1 MLQWTRECRY
11 LFQILSSF
19 PLDKYPEVGLLG
31 HTVVLFLTF
40 WGNSILFSIM
50 AKPIYIPT
58 NKCTRV
64 PSSPYPHQHLL
75 LLVFFGWRRLLRV
88 PWTVRRSNQSILTEI
103 NSEYSLEGLMLELMF
118 QYFGHLMQRNDSLE
132 KILMP
137 GKMED
142 RRRRG
147 WWRMR
152 WLDGVTDSMD
162 MSLSKFQELVIDR
175 EAWCAAIHGVAKS
188 WT

>member
-1 MLQWTRECRY
+1 MVQWTRECRY
-11 LFQILSSF
+11 LFQILSPF

-50 AKPIYIPT
+50 AKPIYTPT

-88 PWTVRRSNQSILTEI
+88 PWTVRRSNQSILMEI
-103 NSEYSLEGLMLELMF
+103 NFWIFIGRTDA
-118 QYFGHLMQRNDSLE
+118 GADVP
-132 KILMP
+132 ILWP
-137 GKMED
+137 LDAKKWLIRKDPDAGKDGRQKERGMTED
-142 RRRRG
+142 EMVG
-147 WWRMR
+147 WYH
-152 WLDGVTDSMD
+152 WLDGYEFEQVPG
-162 MSLSKFQELVIDR
+162 VGDR
-175 EAWCAAIHGVAKS
+175 
-188 WT
+188 